1 MFDLYGGQPPPDLL
15 GRCVTDYVPINEI
28 TEDVAF
34 LAPDAERSFSIA
46 SGKEYHSTLDAVWGF
61 QQMENDAEAAEILAI
76 TTKEGVVRC
85 WRFPFGPKQCPAIF
99 GRAMHE
105 IFHDLRDATDDE
117 FMSNFFDDF
126 NIGSATF
133 AEHIRHL
140 QIFFDRAR
148 KYNVKFGLKKSHF
161 CVPGV

>member
-1 MFDLYGGQPPPDLL
+1 
-15 GRCVTDYVPINEI
+15 
-28 TEDVAF
+28 
-34 LAPDAERSFSIA
+34 
-46 SGKEYHSTLDAVWGF
+46 
-61 QQMENDAEAAEILAI
+61 
-76 TTKEGVVRC
+76 
-85 WRFPFGPKQCPAIF
+85 
-99 GRAMHE
+99 MHE

-161 CVPGV
+161 CVPEV